1 MNILE
6 AIKERRSVRSYTGE
20 SLTEVQRMNLKAAIA
35 DSYSPFGG
43 KVTIRLKEFDL
54 RAGYKPSTYGMIK
67 GATEFFLLGI
77 GDDEASALSAG
88 FRFERVVL
96 RAWKIGLGTCW
107 IAATFKGSDFER
119 GQSWPDGETL
129 KIISP
134 VGVPASKS
142 ILEKITRFT
151 AGSNN
156 RKPFEKLFFDG
167 SFDKPLAP

>member
-67 GATEFFLLGI
+67 GATEFFC
-77 GDDEASALSAG
+77 S
-88 FRFERVVL
+88 V
-96 RAWKIGLGTCW
+96 
-107 IAATFKGSDFER
+107 
-119 GQSWPDGETL
+119 
-129 KIISP
+129 
-134 VGVPASKS
+134 
-142 ILEKITRFT
+142 
-151 AGSNN
+151 
-156 RKPFEKLFFDG
+156 
-167 SFDKPLAP
+167 